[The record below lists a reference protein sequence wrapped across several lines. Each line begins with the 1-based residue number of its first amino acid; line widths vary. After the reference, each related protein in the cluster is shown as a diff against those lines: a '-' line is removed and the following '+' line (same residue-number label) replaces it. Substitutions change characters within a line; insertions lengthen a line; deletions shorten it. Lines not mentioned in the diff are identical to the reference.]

1 MSVQVFDSAQ
11 SLLSRGVLRE
21 KGESNESNRNYLMI
35 GASDG
40 RTYSISWKFKE
51 TPSDPVVGKLAGLL
65 LSNHVGG
72 W

>member
-1 MSVQVFDSAQ
+1 M
-11 SLLSRGVLRE
+11 RE